1 MIARSSTIIVL
12 PLLVLVIVGL
22 AVGRRDPF
30 AWLLSRRP
38 LQLGGRVS
46 FALYLSHPLVIG
58 LAVAVLANVASAPL
72 RGVITVAAIVAAW
85 VFAWV
90 LWRLIEEPCRKLA
103 RKMLPD
109 SIRV

>member
-1 MIARSSTIIVL
+1 
-12 PLLVLVIVGL
+12 
-22 AVGRRDPF
+22 
-30 AWLLSRRP
+30 
-38 LQLGGRVS
+38 
-46 FALYLSHPLVIG
+46 VIG

-72 RGVITVAAIVAAW
+72 RGVVTVAAIVAAW